1 MTSLGIASGRS
12 ENKVVIKS
20 SAKYFSHKR
29 SSGYI
34 RYAFTI
40 CLALLFL
47 SPILY
52 LVSGSLMSL
61 SDVSTYPPKLLPPS
75 LHWENFSDALKVMTP
90 QIFLNSFIFT
100 LGILILQLALSFT
113 AGFALAKMPFKYAA
127 LVVTLFAIPIFLPTN
142 VSIIPLYLV
151 TFKLGLLNTW
161 GGMILP
167 IVGSTAFGTLLF
179 RQFLINF
186 PDGLIDAAR
195 MDGASWP
202 RVLFRIVLPLARPPI
217 ASYSAVTFLT
227 AWNMYLWPLMVGQ
240 TENLR
245 VATVQLAP
253 LISGSA
259 YLSTPPN
266 VSYAAALL
274 SALPV
279 MIFFLIAQRGFI
291 NAVAGT
297 GNDHS

>member
-1 MTSLGIASGRS
+1 MATG
-12 ENKVVIKS
+12 
-20 SAKYFSHKR
+20 KYFSHKR
-29 SSGYI
+29 SNNYI
-34 RYAFTI
+34 RYAVTI
-40 CLALLFL
+40 CLAILFL

-61 SDVSTYPPKLLPPS
+61 ADVSTYPPKLIPPS
-75 LHWENFSDALKVMTP
+75 LHWDNFSEALKVMTP
-90 QIFLNSFIFT
+90 RIFMNSFIFT
-100 LGILILQLALSFT
+100 FGILFLQLTLSFT
-113 AGFALAKMPFKYAA
+113 AGFALAKMPFKRAA
-127 LVVTLFAIPIFLPTN
+127 LVVGLFAVPVFLPTN

-151 TFKLGLLNTW
+151 TYKLHLLNTW

-179 RQFLINF
+179 RQFLVNF
-186 PDGLIDAAR
+186 PDGLVDAAR

-202 RVLFRIVLPLARPPI
+202 RVLWQIVLPLARPPI

-227 AWNMYLWPLMVGQ
+227 AWNMYLWPLMIGQ
-240 TENLR
+240 SDNLK
-245 VATVQLAP
+245 VATVTLAP
-253 LISGSA
+253 LISGGLGF
-259 YLSTPPN
+259 YGKVPPN

-279 MIFFLIAQRGFI
+279 MIFFLFAQRGFI